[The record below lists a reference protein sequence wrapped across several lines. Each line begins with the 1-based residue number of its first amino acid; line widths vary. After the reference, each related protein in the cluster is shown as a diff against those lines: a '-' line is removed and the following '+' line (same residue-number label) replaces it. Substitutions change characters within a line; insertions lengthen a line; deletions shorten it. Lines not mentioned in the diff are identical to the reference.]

1 MRTFAK
7 VAAIGLMIAVATPI
21 AAQDAHSWDNL
32 LRIKAKKLDAVYL
45 LPHADFRGYTKVMLD
60 PTEVAFRKNWQ
71 RDQNSMI
78 DGASRDVSDADA
90 RRIID
95 EAKQGFDKIFRDAY
109 AKAGYQVVTQAGP
122 DVLRIRTAV
131 LNLDLEA
138 PDTTVGIT
146 RTYTHEAGSAMLV
159 VEARDSVSGAVLG
172 RAVDAQETDDF
183 GPYIRNRA
191 TNTGEFEQLFS
202 RWAKESTDG
211 LAELKALSPVDPAGR
226 PYKK

>member
-7 VAAIGLMIAVATPI
+7 FAAIGLMVAVATPI
-21 AAQDAHSWDNL
+21 AAQDARSWDNL

-71 RDQNSMI
+71 RDQNSMV
-78 DGASRDVSDADA
+78 DGASRDVSDSDA

-95 EAKQGFDKIFRDAY
+95 EAKQGFDKIFHDAY
-109 AKAGYQVVTQAGP
+109 TKAGYQVVTQPGP

-131 LNLDLEA
+131 LNLDIEA
-138 PDTTVGIT
+138 PDTAVGIT
-146 RTYTHEAGSAMLV
+146 RSYTHEAGSAMLV

-191 TNTGEFEQLFS
+191 TNAGEFEQLFS